1 MGNKKGRVSLKQAI
15 LVFEYES
22 LRTNEQIWGSEAF
35 AGLFELADNAFLDH
49 RPYCR

>member
-1 MGNKKGRVSLKQAI
+1 MANKNGRVSLKQAK
-15 LVFEYES
+15 LVIEYES
-22 LRTNEQIWGSEAF
+22 LRTNEQIWDSKAF